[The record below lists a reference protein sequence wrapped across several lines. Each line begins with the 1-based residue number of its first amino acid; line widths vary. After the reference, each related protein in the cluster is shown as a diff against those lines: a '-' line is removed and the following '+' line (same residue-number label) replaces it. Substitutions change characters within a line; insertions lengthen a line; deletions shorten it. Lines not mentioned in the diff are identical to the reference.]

1 MRSIKY
7 TSNNAGM
14 SMNAALLEALRAI
27 QSIIER
33 RRRFEYLAPF
43 DTHEVI
49 EALRTCYVST
59 SQRRL
64 KRLAVSLAHKLNQHF
79 ERKPDWHRHAMGL
92 VSKLVRSCFFRPKT
106 IPGFKRRRLGGSSFF
121 SARLNLRNAP

>member
-1 MRSIKY
+1 MRSIKS
-7 TSNNAGM
+7 TSNYAGG
-14 SMNAALLEALRAI
+14 SMTAPLLDALRAL

-43 DTHEVI
+43 ETHEVL

-64 KRLAVSLAHKLNQHF
+64 KRLAVSLAHKLNQNF
-79 ERKPDWHRHAMGL
+79 EHKPDWHRLAMGL
-92 VSKLVRSCFFRPKT
+92 VSRVVRSCFFRPKT
-106 IPGFKRRRLGGSSFF
+106 IPGSRRRRLGGSSFF